1 MRKNIFSVLYIS
13 IAIFIIGGCNKSDDT
28 GSTPVITP
36 PTDTTSTPIQSPAKE
51 TFESGSKDD
60 YTPSTITLST
70 GKWSFDNAVIGNTSD
85 DRKNGAKS
93 ARIQENGKLTMNFDI
108 VNGVYRVAIASATYA
123 TDGPSTWQLW
133 ASFNGGYSYAQMGG
147 NITTSSVTLQ
157 HDTIVVN
164 AVAKARFSIRKISGG
179 SARLNIDDV
188 EAILTSGPLPPNFA
202 DDNNI
207 LMGNPSDATPS
218 ILDITNYYMDK
229 TYYSV
234 AYNSEVRNP
243 RWVSWHVHQPDFGST
258 PRQDDFRPDDALP
271 AAWYHATNES
281 YTGSG
286 FDRGHSCPSN
296 DRTSTVP
303 ANSSTFLMTNIIP
316 QAGNLNQGPWAHME
330 DYCHDLVTADG
341 KELFIICGSYGVGG
355 TGNNGLLN
363 DIDNGH
369 IAVPAYCWKVVVVL
383 PNGNNDLSRVS
394 TTTRVISVIMPND
407 NAIGIGADWKNYRV
421 SVHDIEAA
429 VQNATGQP
437 FNLLSN
443 VPGAIQSVIE
453 SQVDNL

>member
-1 MRKNIFSVLYIS
+1 MAV
-13 IAIFIIGGCNKSDDT
+13 FIITGCGKSGGSDGT
-28 GSTPVITP
+28 TPIITPV
-36 PTDTTSTPIQSPAKE
+36 TDTTSTPIQSPAKE
-51 TFESGSKDD
+51 TFESGSKAD
-60 YTPSTITLST
+60 YATSTITLST
-70 GKWSFDNAVIGNTSD
+70 GKWSFDNAVIGNTAD

-133 ASFNGGYSYAQMGG
+133 ASFNGGYSYSQMG
-147 NITTSSVTLQ
+147 NSITTSSSTLQ
-157 HDTIVVN
+157 NDTIVVN
-164 AVAKARFSIRKISGG
+164 AVAKARFSIRKVSGG

-207 LMGNPSDATPS
+207 LMGNPTDATPS
-218 ILDITNYYMDK
+218 ILDIYNYYMDK
-229 TYYSV
+229 TYYSL
-234 AYNSEVRNP
+234 AYNSDIRIP
-243 RWVSWHVHQPDFGST
+243 RWVSWHNQPADFGST
-258 PRQDDFRPDDALP
+258 PRQDDFRPDEALP
-271 AAWYHATNES
+271 ASWYHVANES

-296 DRTSTVP
+296 DRTSSIP

-316 QAGNLNQGPWAHME
+316 QAANLNQGPWANME
-330 DYCHDLVTADG
+330 DYCHTLVTSSG
-341 KELFIICGSYGVGG
+341 KEVYVICGSYGVGG

-383 PNGNNDLSRVS
+383 SNGNNDLSRVDNN
-394 TTTRVISVIMPND
+394 TRVISVIMPND
-407 NAIGIGADWKNYRV
+407 NAIGIGANWKNFRV
-421 SVHDIEAA
+421 SVNDIEA
-429 VQNATGQP
+429 QIQATG
-437 FNLLSN
+437 NNIHLLSN
-443 VPGAIQSVIE
+443 LPAAVQSALK

>member
-1 MRKNIFSVLYIS
+1 MKKNISLGLYIV
-13 IAIFIIGGCNKSDDT
+13 IAVFTIASCSKSSDT
-28 GSTPVITP
+28 GSAPIVP
-36 PTDTTSTPIQSPAKE
+36 PADTTSTPIQSPAKE
-51 TFESGSKDD
+51 TFESGSKDA
-60 YTPSTITLST
+60 YTTSTITLST
-70 GKWSFDNAVIGNTSD
+70 GKWSFDNAVIGNTGD

-123 TDGPSTWQLW
+123 GDGPSTWQLW
-133 ASFNGGYSYAQMGG
+133 ASVNGGYSYSQMGAS
-147 NITTSSVTLQ
+147 ITTSSATLQ
-157 HDTIVVN
+157 NDTIVVN
-164 AVAKARFSIRKISGG
+164 AVAKARFSIRKVSGG
-179 SARLNIDDV
+179 PARLNIDDV

-234 AYNSEVRNP
+234 AYNSEIRIP
-243 RWVSWHVHQPDFGST
+243 RWVSWHLSQADQGST
-258 PRQDDFRPDDALP
+258 PRQDDFRPDEALP
-271 AAWYHATNES
+271 VSWYHVSNES

-296 DRTSTVP
+296 DRTLTVP

-316 QAGNLNQGPWAHME
+316 QAPNLNQGPWAKLE
-330 DYCHDLVTADG
+330 DSCNRLVTSQG
-341 KELFIICGSYGVGG
+341 KELYIICGSYGVGG

-369 IAVPAYCWKVVVVL
+369 ISVPAFCWKVIVVL
-383 PNGNNDLSRVS
+383 PAGSNDLSRVNNA
-394 TTTRVISVIMPND
+394 TRVIAVIMPND
-407 NAIGIGADWKNYRV
+407 NAIGISSSWKNFRV

-429 VQNATGQP
+429 VENATGQP

-443 VPGAIQSVIE
+443 VPGGVQLVVGN
-453 SQVDNL
+453 QVDNL